1 MSPSS
6 TITRAPVCANEI
18 AVLATMVVIEGLII
32 LVLHPDAAALQ
43 AQAFATKD
51 EGAKKAA
58 FEAFF
63 RVLLPIR
70 SLYMVN
76 LALGLLLVG
85 IRAKHVMDY
94 DGRQS

>member
-1 MSPSS
+1 MVRVSEV
-6 TITRAPVCANEI
+6 I
-18 AVLATMVVIEGLII
+18 VLATMVVIAALII

-70 SLYMVN
+70 SLYMISLV
-76 LALGLLLVG
+76 LGLLLIG
-85 IRAKHVMDY
+85 IRAKRMLD

>member
-1 MSPSS
+1 MSE
-6 TITRAPVCANEI
+6 ITVLGIMVMI
-18 AVLATMVVIEGLII
+18 AGVII

-51 EGAKKAA
+51 EAAKKAA

-70 SLYMVN
+70 SLYMISLV
-76 LALGLLLVG
+76 LGLLLIG
-85 IRAKHVMDY
+85 IRATRMLD